1 MINGAYTG
9 PPFPELEV
17 HNIKG
22 LRFYETPTG
31 EKYPSITTVLG
42 KQPGKQKGLQEW
54 RERVGVAQAQI
65 ISGKAARRGSVFHNI
80 VENYLQDEDISDFK
94 QQNFMAWCMFGEM
107 KSHLDE
113 KINQVVL
120 QEQTMFSSKFK
131 VAGRCDLIGVYK
143 DKLSVVDFKT
153 TTTTKKEEWIGDYF
167 IQCAAYASMFE
178 EHTGEPVED
187 VVIMM
192 VAEDGEVQLFEK
204 KTADYLPQLEV
215 LMDDFYET
223 VVSDLQAA

>member
-1 MINGAYTG
+1 
-9 PPFPELEV
+9 
-17 HNIKG
+17 
-22 LRFYETPTG
+22 
-31 EKYPSITTVLG
+31 
-42 KQPGKQKGLQEW
+42 
-54 RERVGVAQAQI
+54 
-65 ISGKAARRGSVFHNI
+65 
-80 VENYLQDEDISDFK
+80 
-94 QQNFMAWCMFGEM
+94 MFGEM

-113 KINQVVL
+113 KINEVVL

-204 KTADYLPQLEV
+204 KD
-215 LMDDFYET
+215 
-223 VVSDLQAA
+223 S

>member
-204 KTADYLPQLEV
+204 NTADYLPQLEV

>member
-1 MINGAYTG
+1 M
-9 PPFPELEV
+9 
-17 HNIKG
+17 
-22 LRFYETPTG
+22 
-31 EKYPSITTVLG
+31 LG

-80 VENYLQDEDISDFK
+80 VENYLLDKDISDFK

-120 QEQTMFSSKFK
+120 QEQTMFSPKFK

-143 DKLSVVDFKT
+143 NKLSVVDFKT
-153 TTTTKKEEWIGDYF
+153 TTRTKKEEWIGDYF
-167 IQCAAYASMFE
+167 IQCAAYASMYE
-178 EHTGEPVED
+178 EHTGESVED

-204 KTADYLPQLEV
+204 KTADYLPKLEEI
-215 LMDDFYET
+215 MDDFYET

>member
-1 MINGAYTG
+1 
-9 PPFPELEV
+9 
-17 HNIKG
+17 
-22 LRFYETPTG
+22 
-31 EKYPSITTVLG
+31 
-42 KQPGKQKGLQEW
+42 
-54 RERVGVAQAQI
+54 
-65 ISGKAARRGSVFHNI
+65 
-80 VENYLQDEDISDFK
+80 
-94 QQNFMAWCMFGEM
+94 MAWCMFGEM

-120 QEQTMFSSKFK
+120 QEQTMFSPKFK

-153 TTTTKKEEWIGDYF
+153 TTRTKKEEWIEDYF

-204 KTADYLPQLEV
+204 KTADYLPKLEE
-215 LMDDFYET
+215 LMDNFYET

>member
-1 MINGAYTG
+1 MNNGAYTG

-54 RERVGVAQAQI
+54 RERVGFAQAQI

-167 IQCAAYASMFE
+167 IQCAAYASMYE
-178 EHTGEPVED
+178 EHTGESVED
-187 VVIMM
+187 IVIMM

-204 KTADYLPQLEV
+204 KTADYLPLLEV

>member
-113 KINQVVL
+113 KINEVVL

-153 TTTTKKEEWIGDYF
+153 TTKTKKEEWIGDYF

>member
-120 QEQTMFSSKFK
+120 QEQTMFSPKFK

-143 DKLSVVDFKT
+143 NKLSVVDFKT
-153 TTTTKKEEWIGDYF
+153 TTRTKKEEWIGDYF
-167 IQCAAYASMFE
+167 IQCAAYASMYE
-178 EHTGEPVED
+178 EHTGESVED

-204 KTADYLPQLEV
+204 KTADYLPKLEEI
-215 LMDDFYET
+215 MDDFYET

>member
-1 MINGAYTG
+1 MNNDAYSG

-80 VENYLQDEDISDFK
+80 VENYLLDKDISDFK

-120 QEQTMFSSKFK
+120 QEQTMFSPKFK

-143 DKLSVVDFKT
+143 NKLSVVDFKT
-153 TTTTKKEEWIGDYF
+153 TTRTKKEEWIDDYF

-204 KTADYLPQLEV
+204 KTADYLPKLEKI
-215 LMDDFYET
+215 MDDFYET

>member
-1 MINGAYTG
+1 MNNGAYTG

-31 EKYPSITTVLG
+31 EKYPSITTVIG

-113 KINQVVL
+113 KINEVVL

-153 TTTTKKEEWIGDYF
+153 TTKTKKEEWIGDYF
-167 IQCAAYASMFE
+167 IQYAAYASMYE
-178 EHTGEPVED
+178 EHTGESVED
-187 VVIMM
+187 IVIMM

-204 KTADYLPQLEV
+204 KTADYLPLLEV

>member
-143 DKLSVVDFKT
+143 NKLSVVDFKT
-153 TTTTKKEEWIGDYF
+153 TTRTKKEEWIGDYF
-167 IQCAAYASMFE
+167 IQCAAYASMYE

>member
-1 MINGAYTG
+1 MNNGAYTG

-178 EHTGEPVED
+178 EHTGESVED

>member
-1 MINGAYTG
+1 MNNDAYSG

-80 VENYLQDEDISDFK
+80 VENYLLDKDISDFK

-153 TTTTKKEEWIGDYF
+153 TTRTKKEEWIDDYF

-204 KTADYLPQLEV
+204 KTADYLPKLEEI
-215 LMDDFYET
+215 MDDFYET

>member
-167 IQCAAYASMFE
+167 IQCAAYASMYE

-215 LMDDFYET
+215 LMDEFYET

>member
-1 MINGAYTG
+1 MNNGAYTG

-31 EKYPSITTVLG
+31 EKYPSITTVIG

-113 KINQVVL
+113 KINEIVL

-153 TTTTKKEEWIGDYF
+153 TTKTKKEEWIGDYF
-167 IQCAAYASMFE
+167 IQCAAYATMYE
-178 EHTGEPVED
+178 EHTGESVED
-187 VVIMM
+187 IVIMM

>member
-1 MINGAYTG
+1 MNNGAYTG

-22 LRFYETPTG
+22 LRFYEPPTG

-167 IQCAAYASMFE
+167 IQCAAYASMYE
-178 EHTGEPVED
+178 EHTGESVED
-187 VVIMM
+187 IVIMM

-204 KTADYLPQLEV
+204 KTADYLPLLEV